1 MIVEELLKSERG
13 PDAFGRNLRTVRAF
27 RDMSQDELAEKS
39 GVNQATIAMLER
51 GHRQPRRGT
60 VEKLAAALGVAVET
74 LEG

>member
-1 MIVEELLKSERG
+1 
-13 PDAFGRNLRTVRAF
+13 
-27 RDMSQDELAEKS
+27 MSQDELAEKS